1 MLWWHWIFLGAA
13 LLVLDMMLLN
23 IYYLLWFG
31 LGALAVGVAL
41 LAFPAMALAWQITLF
56 GAVSAGFLLLWLLLL
71 RPRARRKLHIAAK
84 EELIG
89 SRAAV
94 VRFNNGSG
102 TLRLQKP
109 IGGCDVWRFTSSA
122 ALAAGESVV
131 ISALNDDGIV
141 QARPMTRK
149 R

>member
-13 LLVLDMMLLN
+13 LLVLDMVLIN

-31 LGALAVGVAL
+31 LGALAVGVTL
-41 LAFPAMALAWQITLF
+41 LAFPAMAFAWQIALF
-56 GAVSAGFLLLWLLLL
+56 GAVSAGFLLLWLLLF
-71 RPRARRKLHIAAK
+71 RPRGRRKLHAEAK

-94 VRFNNGSG
+94 VRFNNGNG

-109 IGGCDVWRFTSSA
+109 IGGRDVWRFTSSA

-141 QARPMTRK
+141 QASPVAEK